1 MSVKDLYLKPGFVT
15 GLVLMLLGAGNW
27 IVGSVQVNHYR
38 AVVAAGPDSGTD
50 GAYGGVGKRT
60 PQGNREILGRIHE
73 EREQYDAAKVKMD
86 FFYVVLTGGLILFL
100 AGLALAGFALFRS
113 SAVAQRSAESRN

>member
-1 MSVKDLYLKPGFVT
+1 MSLKDLYLKPGFVT
-15 GLVLMLLGAGNW
+15 GVVLVLLGAGNW

-38 AVVAAGPDSGTD
+38 AVVAAGADFGAD
-50 GAYGGVGKRT
+50 GGFGRRT
-60 PQGNREILGRIHE
+60 PRENREILGRIHE
-73 EREQYDAAKVKMD
+73 EREQYDAARVKMD

-113 SAVAQRSAESRN
+113 SAAMRSAESRN